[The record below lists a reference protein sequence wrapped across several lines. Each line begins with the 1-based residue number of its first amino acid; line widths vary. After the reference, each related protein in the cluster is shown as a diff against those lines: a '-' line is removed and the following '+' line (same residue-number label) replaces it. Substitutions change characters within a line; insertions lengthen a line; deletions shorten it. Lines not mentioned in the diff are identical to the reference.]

1 MFKGFMSEFKKF
13 AMRGNVIDMAV
24 GIIIGAAFGKIVD
37 SLVKDVLM
45 PPIGLLLGKVDFSDL
60 KFVLTEGEN
69 PVSINY
75 GLFINALISFVIVA
89 FAVFVLIKAINK
101 LQEKMKDW
109 GNKVLLTSVLTAQ
122 SVSSMAVSPNQPI
135 QDKDNEIKQT
145 TLQTN
150 DTINNIF
157 QNKFDNERI

>member
-1 MFKGFMSEFKKF
+1 MFKNFVSEFKKF

-60 KFVLTEGEN
+60 KIVLTEGEN

-75 GLFINALISFVIVA
+75 GLFINALISFIIVA
-89 FAVFVLIKAINK
+89 FAVFILIKAINK
-101 LQEKMKDW
+101 LQEKMTKEEKAEEVVAEPTTKACPYCCTEIAIKATRCP
-109 GNKVLLTSVLTAQ
+109 NCTSEL
-122 SVSSMAVSPNQPI
+122 
-135 QDKDNEIKQT
+135 K
-145 TLQTN
+145 
-150 DTINNIF
+150 
-157 QNKFDNERI
+157 